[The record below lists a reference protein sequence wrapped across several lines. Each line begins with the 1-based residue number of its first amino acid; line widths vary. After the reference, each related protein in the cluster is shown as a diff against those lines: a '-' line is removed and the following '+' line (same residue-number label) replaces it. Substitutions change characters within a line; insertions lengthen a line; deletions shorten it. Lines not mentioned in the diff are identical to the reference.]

1 MPNSE
6 NHGIIVRIDWNENNW
21 ERPSD
26 NLEQANNFV
35 YVRENNISHTSF
47 NFAHEIYQP
56 EPDGLWYGLIP
67 SFGSRTPDKIK
78 TRNVKVVFLIS
89 RYNQSDMIIGIYAFP
104 IFGKKI
110 RINKIPNYNE
120 YDWINI
126 GAKPG
131 NIVRLEHFVKLDNL
145 NQTRALGSQEIAMQG
160 WNYLNESQVGYI
172 FDSIQSANQESG
184 KLRKIKYNYLKSK

>member
-1 MPNSE
+1 
-6 NHGIIVRIDWNENNW
+6 
-21 ERPSD
+21 
-26 NLEQANNFV
+26 
-35 YVRENNISHTSF
+35 
-47 NFAHEIYQP
+47 
-56 EPDGLWYGLIP
+56 
-67 SFGSRTPDKIK
+67 
-78 TRNVKVVFLIS
+78 
-89 RYNQSDMIIGIYAFP
+89 MIIGIYAFP